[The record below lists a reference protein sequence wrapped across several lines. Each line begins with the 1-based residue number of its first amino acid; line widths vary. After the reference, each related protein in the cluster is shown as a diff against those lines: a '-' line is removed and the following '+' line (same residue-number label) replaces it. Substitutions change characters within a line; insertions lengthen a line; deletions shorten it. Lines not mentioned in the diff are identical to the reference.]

1 MMRDSLGVPLE
12 PVSPVV
18 VDFDYNSEPIYSDE
32 SDIYVE
38 FDGDLVLLEEWLDYT
53 RKNFTIL
60 TTNQLIERNKQQ

>member
-1 MMRDSLGVPLE
+1 MRDSLGVPTE
-12 PVSPVV
+12 PTSPVIV
-18 VDFDYNSEPIYSDE
+18 AYDYNSEPIYSDE
-32 SDIYVE
+32 SDEYVE